1 MHPSSHLSVHPV
13 SGSGRPNK
21 SDMCSETLP
30 KPDYGAKATIHC
42 MGMCMEAWMHGGM
55 DAWLHG
61 CMNMVGWSSEWSPIT
76 QGTQALRHPGH
87 SIPGTA
93 GARAGC
99 PMLPEASRHEAA
111 RAHQH
116 CPMYKSRGHQNQL
129 TSNVPSA
136 KLKPQGIT

>member
-1 MHPSSHLSVHPV
+1 
-13 SGSGRPNK
+13 
-21 SDMCSETLP
+21 MCSETLP
-30 KPDYGAKATIHC
+30 KLDYGAKATIHC
-42 MGMCMEAWMHGGM
+42 MGICMEAWMHGGM

-111 RAHQH
+111 GAHQH
-116 CPMYKSRGHQNQL
+116 CPMYRSGGHQNQL

-136 KLKPQGIT
+136 PFQKTIDRCVIMCISGRTFDSHTFAF